1 MNLPNKLTV
10 ARMIL
15 TPIFLI
21 IFMNDKIPYNELIGL
36 IVYCIGSFTDFLD
49 GKIARK
55 RNLISVFGK
64 LFDPIADK
72 MLTTAALLAL
82 MSYNMCSIYIVFI
95 VLTREFAVTGI
106 RLTASAQGIVI
117 PANIWGKIKT
127 FSQMAFTIFIMI
139 GIVLR
144 DFAILP
150 ETFPLALVSNILLW
164 ITAIAAV
171 VSGVVYV
178 KDGVKM
184 IDFN

>member
-1 MNLPNKLTV
+1 
-10 ARMIL
+10 
-15 TPIFLI
+15 
-21 IFMNDKIPYNELIGL
+21 
-36 IVYCIGSFTDFLD
+36 
-49 GKIARK
+49 
-55 RNLISVFGK
+55 
-64 LFDPIADK
+64 
-72 MLTTAALLAL
+72 
-82 MSYNMCSIYIVFI
+82 
-95 VLTREFAVTGI
+95 
-106 RLTASAQGIVI
+106 
-117 PANIWGKIKT
+117 
-127 FSQMAFTIFIMI
+127 MAFTIFIMI